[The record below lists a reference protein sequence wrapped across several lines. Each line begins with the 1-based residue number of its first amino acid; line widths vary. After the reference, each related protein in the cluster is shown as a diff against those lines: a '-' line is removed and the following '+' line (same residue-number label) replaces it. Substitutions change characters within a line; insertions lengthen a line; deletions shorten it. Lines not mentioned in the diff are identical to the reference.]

1 MTSFPCPSCGGDA
14 VVCGCDGLSIQ
25 DQSRI
30 IAALQY
36 DFTSLDHAMDVVC
49 ETVDSNSLLH
59 TAAMQFIIINA
70 PEGVREIISK
80 AFEKVFKVQPD
91 YRGPD
96 GERLYSTALAAQVF
110 GISIDEMQRRA
121 EAMLPASELRYDHG
135 DVSRVQ

>member
-1 MTSFPCPSCGGDA
+1 MTSFPCPTCGADA
-14 VVCGCDGLSIQ
+14 VACGCDGLSIQ

-59 TAAMQFIIINA
+59 TAAMQFIILNA

-80 AFEKVFKVQPD
+80 AFEKVFKNKWLDVEEVYRKAGWKVEYDKPGYCED
-91 YRGPD
+91 Y
-96 GERLYSTALAAQVF
+96 EAYFVF
-110 GISIDEMQRRA
+110 EKR
-121 EAMLPASELRYDHG
+121 
-135 DVSRVQ
+135 